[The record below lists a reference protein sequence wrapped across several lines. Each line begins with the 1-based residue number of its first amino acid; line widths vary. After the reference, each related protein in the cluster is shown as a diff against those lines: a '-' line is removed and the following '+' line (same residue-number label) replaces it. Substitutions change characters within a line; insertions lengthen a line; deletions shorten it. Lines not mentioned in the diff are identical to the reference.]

1 MAKSTTTS
9 KKKSKCE
16 MRETTLKRSSNDTY
30 WTAEQAKGKLIV
42 SLEYPGDDDEEL
54 VPLLDLL
61 NSVPGIRTLFSCC
74 GHSTK
79 SFYMVLAFT
88 SLQARSLLENMVA
101 TCKHLDKNKLV
112 NFVDEDCC
120 PHARFTIEDFGD
132 SMLDS
137 IVFENHVGFYSS
149 DLGMKKKTERIKDY
163 KRMCKFIMKLVP
175 RKHW

>member
-9 KKKSKCE
+9 KKKSGCE

-42 SLEYPGDDDEEL
+42 SLEYPGDVDKEL

-74 GHSTK
+74 GHSK
-79 SFYMVLAFT
+79 ESFYMVLAFT
-88 SLQARSLLENMVA
+88 SIQARSLLENMVA
-101 TCKHLDKNKLV
+101 TRKYLG
-112 NFVDEDCC
+112 FVDEDCC
-120 PHARFTIEDFGD
+120 PHARFTIEDFND
-132 SMLDS
+132 NMLDS
-137 IVFENHVGFYSS
+137 IVFENHVGFYST